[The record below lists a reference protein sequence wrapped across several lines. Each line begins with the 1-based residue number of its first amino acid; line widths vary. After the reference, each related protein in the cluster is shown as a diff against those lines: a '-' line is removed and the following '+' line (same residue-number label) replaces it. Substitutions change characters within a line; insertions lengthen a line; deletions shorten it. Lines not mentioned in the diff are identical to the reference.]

1 MFKFNKEKMI
11 DHRKKLDESKN
22 KLMLVILEKF
32 PDITEDEIDEMLM
45 NNMILIREELWKK

>member
-32 PDITEDEIDEMLM
+32 PNITEDEVDEMLM
-45 NNMILIREELWKK
+45 SNMILIREELWEK

>member
-11 DHRKKLDESKN
+11 DHRKKLDESKK

-45 NNMILIREELWKK
+45 SNMVLIRDELWEQ

>member
-32 PDITEDEIDEMLM
+32 PNITEDEIDEMLM
-45 NNMILIREELWKK
+45 NNMILIREELWEK

>member
-11 DHRKKLDESKN
+11 DHRKKLDESKK
-22 KLMLVILEKF
+22 KLMLVILEKS

-45 NNMILIREELWKK
+45 SNMVLIREELWEQ